1 MHPLYQQPD
10 RITSHVLYP
19 IYTTRLTGK
28 LLRDGGAG
36 QAGRAAWDQQLGHPT
51 VNTLPSPE
59 GQSLHRTW
67 HEAGLSFGKHN
78 FPF

>member
-19 IYTTRLTGK
+19 IYTTRLMGK

-36 QAGRAAWDQQLGHPT
+36 QAGRSVRGQQLGRPT
-51 VNTLPSPE
+51 ANTFPSPE
-59 GQSLHRTW
+59 GQSLH
-67 HEAGLSFGKHN
+67 
-78 FPF
+78 